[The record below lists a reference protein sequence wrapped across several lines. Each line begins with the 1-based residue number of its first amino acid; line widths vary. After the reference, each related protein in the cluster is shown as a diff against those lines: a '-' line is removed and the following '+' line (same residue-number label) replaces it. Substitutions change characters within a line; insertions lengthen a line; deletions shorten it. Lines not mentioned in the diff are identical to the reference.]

1 MGLEADRREWA
12 HSGYSV
18 PVKRELR
25 RNGTGAVACSRLYL
39 SALLPLSV
47 LVPGTESYPFPST
60 TIHYCAVSSFLF
72 FLLFQ
77 IWHIMKKAQ
86 RYSHGGKRQ
95 WILSYLIW
103 SYQVISTFLISV
115 LFLGGINHWNR
126 GEAWGGS
133 GVFEKKKF
141 CLVYRTDRDHY
152 LIRDLFR
159 VFMGKRDF
167 GILVTLHAARI

>member
-72 FLLFQ
+72 FSFVSDLTYHEESSEILP
-77 IWHIMKKAQ
+77 W
-86 RYSHGGKRQ
+86 RQ
-95 WILSYLIW
+95 ETMDLILSYLIL
-103 SYQVISTFLISV
+103 SGYQYFLNFCA
-115 LFLGGINHWNR
+115 LFGRNKSLEQRR
-126 GEAWGGS
+126 GVRWERGFW
-133 GVFEKKKF
+133 EKK
-141 CLVYRTDRDHY
+141 
-152 LIRDLFR
+152 
-159 VFMGKRDF
+159 
-167 GILVTLHAARI
+167 ILPSLSYG